1 MFSFGGPHNGGDDP
15 VNPQMGGFLQGF
27 FGAMGSG
34 GTFDVQYHCYP
45 VSFLGREELEKGN
58 KILLPQS
65 ALDQLARLNV
75 SYPMLFQISN
85 LKEPRTTHCGVLEF
99 TAEEGFCYIP
109 YWMMQNLV
117 LQEGDIVR
125 VKNVSLPKGRSVKLQ
140 PVTKD
145 FLEIHNPRAILEN
158 SLRNFAAL
166 TAGDNIAIQYNNK
179 TFEIEVVECKPANAI
194 SIIEADVSV
203 EFLAPKDYVEPSP
216 SASQAEEMPGTSTG
230 APGTIASSDTQSNAE
245 NIESASLAGKTVLF
259 QGKGMR
265 LDGKPLS
272 SKQAKA
278 TPVVVGADGRNMSD
292 PWGDK
297 PWTHRVPHGVPA
309 LPPFAFRKVMAE
321 KRNIKA

>member
-1 MFSFGGPHNGGDDP
+1 
-15 VNPQMGGFLQGF
+15 
-27 FGAMGSG
+27 
-34 GTFDVQYHCYP
+34 
-45 VSFLGREELEKGN
+45 GN

-117 LQEGDIVR
+117 LQEGDLVR

-194 SIIEADVSV
+194 SIIEADVSWSLEIV
-203 EFLAPKDYVEPSP
+203 SKCPHRPQVQFGVHGEGHGKPWRLIT
-216 SASQAEEMPGTSTG
+216 TSRSSL
-230 APGTIASSDTQSNAE
+230 SSDDEPWQDRPAGDRLIRE
-245 NIESASLAGKTVLF
+245 GDLINIMVDLRGINGNPGALLYSVN
-259 QGKGMR
+259 
-265 LDGKPLS
+265 DGPYEVTYH
-272 SKQAKA
+272 ACWA
-278 TPVVVGADGRNMSD
+278 HA
-292 PWGDK
+292 
-297 PWTHRVPHGVPA
+297 HH
-309 LPPFAFRKVMAE
+309 
-321 KRNIKA
+321 